1 MTSTGGILA
10 VGGTLTNNGSAVF
23 PSGSAIRLTTP
34 TTVVNNS
41 AGATL
46 TLNGS
51 SMQPTSTGG
60 GPVVNNAGTLTSTG
74 ASSIGVHLAN
84 SGNVVVSNGT
94 LSLTAVYTQNAGA
107 TELFNNGSSIT
118 TTLPFSVLGGLL
130 EGTGTIT
137 GSVNIAG
144 GIISPGFSPGTISVV
159 GIYSQTALGTYNAE
173 IGGLTAGTQYD
184 QITGPT
190 TGSAQLNGTLN
201 VTLINGFVPVAG
213 NTFTLLTCSGTASCV
228 TGKFSLL
235 NLPTLPNGL
244 GWSITYN
251 PSSVVLSVTGAP
263 SADLAVVKTASVS
276 TVAAGGPTFSYL
288 ITVTNNGPS
297 VATGVT
303 LTDTL
308 PAGVTFSS
316 VVANQGTCTGTT
328 TVTCALGTLANS
340 ASTQVAILVNPVTA
354 GTVVNTATVASN
366 VTDPVPANNSS
377 SASVQIT
384 SATTADLALTKTAA
398 PNPVPV
404 GANLTY
410 TLTVKNNGP
419 AAATSVTLTDTLPA
433 GVTFV
438 SATPSSAC
446 TGTTTITCNLG
457 SLANAATVTVT
468 IIVKP
473 TAIGAI
479 TNTAHVTATETDPNT
494 ANNIASA
501 TTTVTS
507 AAGCGT
513 GGNQWT
519 GSAGDNQWGTP
530 GNWSSGAVPIATDT
544 ACIGTAFSGSTITI
558 AALATA
564 NQTIATLTSSATIA
578 FTSGPLTVTGAATFA
593 NALNITGGTLNLNGA
608 STVQGATNFSAGTLN
623 GAGVITLTGL
633 FTWTGGTI
641 SGTGVTN
648 ANGGMNIPSG
658 QPFLDT
664 RTLNVSGATAFASTN
679 VLFLQNGAVINNL
692 AGSTWTLVNASGNG
706 IILNGGTTGTF
717 NNAGNFTTSGAGSS
731 SIGVTFN
738 NTGTVIAK
746 GGTLAFSG
754 TYTQTLATSSTQLNG
769 GSITAGTTGLNI
781 NGGKLGGTGSITGNV
796 SVNNGGILSPG
807 FSPGTISL
815 AGNYTQTATGS
826 YLAEIAGLPAGT
838 KYNHLT

>member
-51 SMQPTSTGG
+51 SIQPTSTGG

-137 GSVNIAG
+137 GNVNIAG

-201 VTLINGFVPVAG
+201 VTLINAFVPVAG
-213 NTFTLLTCSGTASCV
+213 NTFTVLTCSGTALCV
-228 TGKFSLL
+228 TGKFSAL

-251 PSSVVLSVTGAP
+251 LSSVVLTVVGSP
-263 SADLAVVKTASVS
+263 SADLAVVKTANVS

-288 ITVTNNGPS
+288 ITVNNNGPS
-297 VATGVT
+297 VATGVP
-303 LTDTL
+303 LPDTL
-308 PAGVTFSS
+308 PAEVTSSS

-340 ASTQVAILVNPVTA
+340 ASTQVAILVNPITA

-366 VTDPVPANNSS
+366 VTDPVSTNNST

-384 SATTADLALTKTAA
+384 SATTADLALT
-398 PNPVPV
+398 
-404 GANLTY
+404 
-410 TLTVKNNGP
+410 
-419 AAATSVTLTDTLPA
+419 
-433 GVTFV
+433 
-438 SATPSSAC
+438 
-446 TGTTTITCNLG
+446 
-457 SLANAATVTVT
+457 
-468 IIVKP
+468 
-473 TAIGAI
+473 
-479 TNTAHVTATETDPNT
+479 NTAPATAT
-494 ANNIASA
+494 
-501 TTTVTS
+501 
-507 AAGCGT
+507 
-513 GGNQWT
+513 
-519 GSAGDNQWGTP
+519 
-530 GNWSSGAVPIATDT
+530 
-544 ACIGTAFSGSTITI
+544 
-558 AALATA
+558 
-564 NQTIATLTSSATIA
+564 
-578 FTSGPLTVTGAATFA
+578 
-593 NALNITGGTLNLNGA
+593 
-608 STVQGATNFSAGTLN
+608 
-623 GAGVITLTGL
+623 
-633 FTWTGGTI
+633 
-641 SGTGVTN
+641 TGV
-648 ANGGMNIPSG
+648 
-658 QPFLDT
+658 
-664 RTLNVSGATAFASTN
+664 
-679 VLFLQNGAVINNL
+679 
-692 AGSTWTLVNASGNG
+692 
-706 IILNGGTTGTF
+706 
-717 NNAGNFTTSGAGSS
+717 NF
-731 SIGVTFN
+731 
-738 NTGTVIAK
+738 
-746 GGTLAFSG
+746 
-754 TYTQTLATSSTQLNG
+754 
-769 GSITAGTTGLNI
+769 
-781 NGGKLGGTGSITGNV
+781 
-796 SVNNGGILSPG
+796 
-807 FSPGTISL
+807 
-815 AGNYTQTATGS
+815 NYT
-826 YLAEIAGLPAGT
+826 
-838 KYNHLT
+838 